1 MGTPQQLSG
10 VTPELVLLHAAVKR
24 SGSSDVARKLG
35 VSEGSVRGWIAGTS
49 VPRAK
54 ACAVIREKLGEQG
67 TTAVPHSLTRR
78 PSKPVEKQE
87 ALTGSGVAPPTKG
100 EVNDHDDPRANAVA
114 TLRYLRELLEDVPK
128 ERAHSI
134 ANAITACS
142 RLLAKLTGQIDVSET
157 MLLRSMGWARIK
169 TSLVDAVRPY
179 PEAARALAEAI
190 EKLSATA

>member
-1 MGTPQQLSG
+1 
-10 VTPELVLLHAAVKR
+10 VIPEVAMVAAAAKR
-24 SGSSDVARKLG
+24 SSVSDVARRLSVNEK
-35 VSEGSVRGWIAGTS
+35 SVRKWLAGES
-49 VPRAK
+49 EP
-54 ACAVIREKLGEQG
+54 REKARAIIRAALG
-67 TTAVPHSLTRR
+67 AR
-78 PSKPVEKQE
+78 PSKPVEKGD
-87 ALTGSGVAPPTKG
+87 TAPSLPLSRPPDEGAKG
-100 EVNDHDDPRANAVA
+100 EVTDHDDPRANAVA

-169 TSLVDAVRPY
+169 TALVEAVRPY
-179 PEAARALAEAI
+179 PDATRALAEAI